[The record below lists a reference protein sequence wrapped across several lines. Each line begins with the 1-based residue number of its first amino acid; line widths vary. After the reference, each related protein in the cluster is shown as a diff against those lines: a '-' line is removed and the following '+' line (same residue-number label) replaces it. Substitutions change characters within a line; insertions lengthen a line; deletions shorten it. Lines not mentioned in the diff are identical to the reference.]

1 MKHAL
6 ICPVCSNN
14 LNIDANSLAKYKSA
28 SCIQGHLF
36 DFAKQGY
43 LNLLLSQHKKSKHP
57 GDTLEMVQARTKFL
71 NQGFYDSISDFLIQE
86 CLTKDPISNSIS
98 FPTNNPFH
106 YCDLACGEG
115 FYTQRIHDHIQ
126 QKIPNEI
133 ASTGIDISTPAIK
146 AACQRTKEI
155 QWLISSLARIPLA
168 DNSQHLVTGLFFHFD
183 LEEVKRI
190 LKPEG
195 SFIMVTTGPAHLI
208 ELRTLIYDKVKE
220 ETFKDFSHMSN
231 GLSHTKTLHLKEVK
245 KLTSS
250 ENILSLLAMT
260 PHYWRCTQEK
270 KQLLETLSELSLTI
284 DIQFD
289 MFIKNDSL

>member
-6 ICPVCSNN
+6 VCPVCSNI
-14 LNIDANSLAKYKSA
+14 LAIDESSLAKYKSVTCA
-28 SCIQGHLF
+28 QGHLF

-57 GDTLEMVQARTKFL
+57 GDTLEMVQARTQFL

-86 CLTKDPISNSIS
+86 CLTKNSLSNSIALPANS
-98 FPTNNPFH
+98 PFH

-115 FYTQRIHDHIQ
+115 FYTQRIHNHIQ
-126 QKIPNEI
+126 KSIANEL

-146 AACQRTKEI
+146 SACQRTKEI

-168 DNSQHLVTGLFFHFD
+168 DNSQNLVTGLFFHFD
-183 LEEVKRI
+183 LEEIKRI

-195 SFIMVTTGPAHLI
+195 SFIMVTTGPEHLI

-220 ETFKDFSHMSN
+220 ERFKDFSHMRH

-250 ENILSLLAMT
+250 KHILSLFAMT
-260 PHYWRCTQEK
+260 PHYWRCTLEK
-270 KQLLETLSELSLTI
+270 KQRLETLSELSLTI